1 MMLIRW
7 LLVME
12 NDDAEA
18 HRQPVDLAGRRRRA
32 AEGPAL
38 RPFTVDLARALVS
51 LDPIDRLAARWVLP
65 GHGDPWTGGLSEA
78 LGMIRGRGRD

>member
-38 RPFTVDLARALVS
+38 GPFTVDLVRTLLS
-51 LDPIDRLAARWVLP
+51 LDPRKESR
-65 GHGDPWTGGLSEA
+65 T
-78 LGMIRGRGRD
+78 